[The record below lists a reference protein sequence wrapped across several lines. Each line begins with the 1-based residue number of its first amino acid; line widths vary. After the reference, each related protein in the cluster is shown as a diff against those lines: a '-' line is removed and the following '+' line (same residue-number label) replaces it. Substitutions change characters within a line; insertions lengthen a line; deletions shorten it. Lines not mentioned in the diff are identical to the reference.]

1 MKTSLK
7 VLLTLLAIT
16 VLGVVGYF
24 CGYRMGCDPV
34 LHEAARYKDSM
45 AWLRYEFHLTPAQF
59 EAIKDLHAGY
69 AGTCD
74 EHCRNI
80 RAAMSERDRLAT
92 SRPEDKAEVAAADRR
107 IQELSTHCE
116 TVLGQHLEKV
126 AALMSPADGERY
138 LAMMRPRLAQFDHS
152 GAPDLS
158 FSKEG
163 KPHVHS
169 HE

>member
-1 MKTSLK
+1 MKPLLK
-7 VLLTLLAIT
+7 VLLTLLAIA

-24 CGYRMGCDPV
+24 FGYKLGCDPV

-59 EAIKDLHAGY
+59 EAIKTLHADY

-80 RAAMSERDRLAT
+80 RVAMSERDCLAT
-92 SRPEDKAEVAAADRR
+92 SRPDDKAAVAEADRR
-107 IQELSTHCE
+107 IQEMSTHCE
-116 TVLGQHLEKV
+116 TVLGQHLVKV

-152 GAPDLS
+152 GTPDLS
-158 FSKEG
+158 FSKEK
-163 KPHVHS
+163 KPHIHS